1 MNSIQNYGMTNYQI
15 GFHSKKATVDSAK
28 QQLEK
33 LRTTKYFR
41 DIYKS
46 NEILTEEESK
56 EVQAILEK
64 YGLLKKATKAEIK
77 SPDGDVLF
85 IANPTQENIQAMTL
99 KEKKDIEAA
108 AQSMSDKSFAL
119 SSPKERMEAMSKLAE
134 LA

>member
-1 MNSIQNYGMTNYQI
+1 M
-15 GFHSKKATVDSAK
+15 
-28 QQLEK
+28 
-33 LRTTKYFR
+33 
-41 DIYKS
+41 
-46 NEILTEEESK
+46 
-56 EVQAILEK
+56 
-64 YGLLKKATKAEIK
+64 KKATKTEIK

-134 LA
+134 LAKK